1 MIGQGK
7 RQIQAENSRKKLLSV
22 AGELF
27 FRYGYKD
34 VSVND
39 ICREA
44 GLTKGAFYYHFASK
58 DELYGHLFTPQLDAY
73 LDAHYDLGDDASA
86 RARFV
91 RIAQCTLECGEKL
104 GKELIAQNH
113 CALVMQ
119 KRSTLYVENR
129 THTRLLDEAIAR
141 ARSEGTF
148 RVNVNRD
155 EAIMMY
161 SFLMNGFL
169 FKWLSASEEEEKK
182 YDWDDLLRQE
192 ISLLVD
198 EA

>member
-27 FRYGYKD
+27 FKYGFKA
-34 VSVND
+34 VTVND

-44 GLTKGAFYYHFASK
+44 GMTKGAFYYHFSSK
-58 DELYGHLFTPQLDAY
+58 DELYGYLFTPQLDAY
-73 LDAHYDLGDDASA
+73 LDKHYELDEHASA
-86 RARFV
+86 RERFV
-91 RIAQCTLECGEKL
+91 RIAQCTLDVSREL
-104 GKELIAQNH
+104 GKELIIQNMH
-113 CALVMQ
+113 ALMTQ
-119 KRSTLYVENR
+119 KASTLFIQNR
-129 THTRLLDEAIAR
+129 THTRLLDEAIDR
-141 ARSEGTF
+141 ARKEDSL
-148 RVNVNRD
+148 RVNVDRD

-169 FKWLSASEEEEKK
+169 FKWVSASEAEENK

>member
-27 FRYGYKD
+27 FKYGFKA
-34 VSVND
+34 VTVND

-44 GLTKGAFYYHFASK
+44 GMTKGAFYYHFSSK
-58 DELYGHLFTPQLDAY
+58 DELYGYLFTPQLDTY
-73 LDAHYDLGDDASA
+73 LDKHYTLSDDASA
-86 RARFV
+86 RERFV
-91 RIAQCTLECGEKL
+91 CIAQCTLNVSREL
-104 GKELIAQNH
+104 GKELIIQNMN
-113 CALVMQ
+113 ALMTQ
-119 KRSTLYVENR
+119 KASTLFIENR
-129 THTRLLDEAIAR
+129 THTRLLDEAIKK
-141 ARSEGTF
+141 ARSEGSF
-148 RVNVNRD
+148 KVKVNRD

-169 FKWLSASEEEEKK
+169 FKWVSASEEEEKK

>member
-27 FRYGYKD
+27 FKHGFKA

-44 GLTKGAFYYHFASK
+44 GMTKGAFYYHFASK

-73 LDAHYDLGDDASA
+73 LDAHYDLDDQASA

-91 RIAQCTLECGEKL
+91 RIAQCTLGAGREL
-104 GKELIAQNH
+104 GKDLIIQNMH
-113 CALVMQ
+113 ALMEQ
-119 KRSTLYVENR
+119 KTSTLFIENR
-129 THTRLLDEAIAR
+129 THTRLLDEAIKK
-141 ARSEGTF
+141 ARSEGSF

-169 FKWLSASEEEEKK
+169 FKWVSASEEEEKK
-182 YDWDDLLRQE
+182 YDWDELLRQE

-198 EA
+198 EV